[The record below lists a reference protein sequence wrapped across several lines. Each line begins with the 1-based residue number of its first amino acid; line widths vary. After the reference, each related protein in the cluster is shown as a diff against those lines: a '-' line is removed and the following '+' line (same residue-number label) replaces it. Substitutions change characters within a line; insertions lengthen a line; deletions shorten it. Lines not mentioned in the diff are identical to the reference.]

1 MDLKIIF
8 SPDHN
13 SELYADTMR
22 ISLVSN
28 EQNSKSI
35 QLFGKSRNKNMY
47 IRGVE
52 FLTSNLNNESMILN
66 EIDPT
71 LGEGELT
78 EKESKDVKG
87 DKGGAAGAGPADL
100 AIPIPILLTL
110 YSISS
115 SKTIGEYSQAEKII
129 HIGCMK
135 SGGGADKKDAKK
147 NGDFTFENVK
157 DINLKGFN
165 IDLAKSAVEAGGE
178 RQIKVTWKPP
188 VNVDTKQTTQ
198 ASILL
203 ITKGNSTETWKLILQ
218 GRIVPESYQV
228 S

>member
-1 MDLKIIF
+1 MDLKITF

-35 QLFGKSRNKNMY
+35 QLFGKSRNKNMF

-52 FLTSNLNNESMILN
+52 FLTTNLNHESMILN

-71 LGEGELT
+71 LGEGELN

-87 DKGGAAGAGPADL
+87 DKGAGAGQPDL

-115 SKTIGEYSQAEKII
+115 SKTIGDYSQAEKII

-135 SGGGADKKDAKK
+135 SGSGGADKKDAKK

-188 VNVDTKQTTQ
+188 VNVDTKQTSQ

-203 ITKGNSTETWKLILQ
+203 TTKGNSTETWKLILQ

>member
-52 FLTSNLNNESMILN
+52 FLTSNLNNESMILSEINPTAGEN
-66 EIDPT
+66 E
-71 LGEGELT
+71 LA

-87 DKGGAAGAGPADL
+87 GDKGGASTGEL

-115 SKTIGEYSQAEKII
+115 SKTINEYSQAEKTI

-135 SGGGADKKDAKK
+135 SSGGGGDKKDAKK

-203 ITKGNSTETWKLILQ
+203 TTKGNSTETWKLILQ

-228 S
+228 A

>member
-1 MDLKIIF
+1 
-8 SPDHN
+8 
-13 SELYADTMR
+13 MR
-22 ISLVSN
+22 ISLISN
-28 EQNSKSI
+28 EQNYKII
-35 QLFGKSRNKNMY
+35 QLFGKSRTKNIY

-52 FLTSNLNNESMILN
+52 FLTTNLNNESMLLT
-66 EIDPT
+66 ELDPT
-71 LGEGELT
+71 WGENET
-78 EKESKDVKG
+78 PEKESKDDKKG
-87 DKGGAAGAGPADL
+87 EKGGTTAIVSSEL
-100 AIPIPILLTL
+100 AVPIPILLTL

-115 SKTIGEYSQAEKII
+115 SKVIGEYSQAEKII

-135 SGGGADKKDAKK
+135 SNSTGADKKDAKK

-188 VNVDTKQTTQ
+188 PNVDTKQTTQ
-198 ASILL
+198 TSILL
-203 ITKGNSTETWKLILQ
+203 TTKGNSIELWKLILQ
-218 GRIVPESYQV
+218 GRIVSESYQV

>member
-1 MDLKIIF
+1 MDLKILF

-22 ISLVSN
+22 ISLISN
-28 EQNSKSI
+28 EENSKSI
-35 QLFGKSRNKNMY
+35 QLYGKARTKNIY

-66 EIDPT
+66 EIDH
-71 LGEGELT
+71 GGDELAD
-78 EKESKDVKG
+78 KESKEDKKG
-87 DKGGAAGAGPADL
+87 EKAAGTVAPADL
-100 AIPIPILLTL
+100 SIPNPILLTL

-115 SKTIGEYSQAEKII
+115 SKTIGEYSQAEKIM

-135 SGGGADKKDAKK
+135 SSSAGADKKDAKK
-147 NGDFTFENVK
+147 NGDFTFENLK

-188 VNVDTKQTTQ
+188 AGIDSKQTCQT
-198 ASILL
+198 SILL
-203 ITKGNSTETWKLILQ
+203 TTKGTSTEIWKLILQ
-218 GRIVPESYQV
+218 GRIVSESYQV